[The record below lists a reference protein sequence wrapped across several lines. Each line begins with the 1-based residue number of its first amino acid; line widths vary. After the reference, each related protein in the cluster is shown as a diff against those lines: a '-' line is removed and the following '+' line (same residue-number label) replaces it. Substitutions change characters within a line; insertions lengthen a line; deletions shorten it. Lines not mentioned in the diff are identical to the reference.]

1 VIIKF
6 KRLECEVCKVNY
18 PFKLAQD
25 NKIIDIVDFDV
36 PKSNYIVLESLQ
48 NEQQKVFYIINTED
62 MNKAGGLDRIK
73 IGRSVDSDVRV
84 TDDISVSRNHACIKK
99 GSNGD
104 YFLEDKKS
112 KFGTLMLVQQ
122 PIFLSSK

>member
-1 VIIKF
+1 
-6 KRLECEVCKVNY
+6 
-18 PFKLAQD
+18 
-25 NKIIDIVDFDV
+25 
-36 PKSNYIVLESLQ
+36 
-48 NEQQKVFYIINTED
+48 
-62 MNKAGGLDRIK
+62 MNKTGGLDRIK